1 MEAAALLAG
10 RPPAI
15 LPHGPTAAAVEML
28 HTVAT
33 PAPHGDDAGADGLWT
48 VAVVAITAVAATA
61 VAAAIAA
68 RLRLARRELVEDG
81 SGSRKYLAVDA
92 SLTDAFAEPSAGRP
106 LASRRRG
113 FGDWSF
119 MDVDPGDI
127 DAEPSSSSPSPSL
140 ARLAASFEVTAD
152 GEQSSP
158 GFQPLQLLGRVAAA
172 VRANVGDVADRL
184 LQPRSDEGES
194 RPLYGDSDEEE
205 MQGLL
210 SNEQEGSHLVT
221 RPAPARR
228 QAARRQAT
236 SPAQRPQ
243 SAARRPH
250 RATATGA
257 YTGQEYDDEEAV
269 AALMKLRPAARDS
282 IGDCEEDE
290 QPLIAS
296 ERMNSLHR

>member
-10 RPPAI
+10 RPPTI

-33 PAPHGDDAGADGLWT
+33 PAPHGNDAGADGLWT

-68 RLRLARRELVEDG
+68 RLRLARRELVEEG

-113 FGDWSF
+113 FGDWSC

-127 DAEPSSSSPSPSL
+127 DAEPSSSPSPSL
-140 ARLAASFEVTAD
+140 ARLGASFEFTAD

-172 VRANVGDVADRL
+172 ARAKVGDVADRL

-210 SNEQEGSHLVT
+210 SNEQQGSLLVT

-257 YTGQEYDDEEAV
+257 DTGQEDDDEEAV